1 MTKTIKVGTPTE
13 CTHFLYNVWCMRCE
27 HPLALADVE
36 EIMSHFLTLAA
47 QEREGGSVDQSNNY
61 IRLAEVVTNLYH
73 LGKCASRKFQKAY
86 RIE

>member
-1 MTKTIKVGTPTE
+1 MPEFVKVGTPTE
-13 CTHFLYNVWCMRCE
+13 CTHFLYNVWVMRGE

-36 EIMSHFLTLAA
+36 EIVSHFLNLAA
-47 QEREGGSVDQSNNY
+47 QEREGGSVEQSNNY

-73 LGKCASRKFQKAY
+73 LGKCASRKFQKNF